1 MQAGIAVFG
10 LLLLAVV
17 VLMQR
22 RRRPRTLRDVLLD
35 EGLHSHLQACATA
48 VTAKGTG
55 RLQMPMRMLSRLRAT
70 VQALTSRDREN
81 LLPAAQWLTD
91 NARMLEEALL
101 SVRQEW
107 KRASRLPRLTT
118 GEIRIQKFA
127 QELISHTNAHL
138 NSPKLMAAVSA
149 WQQASPLTQA
159 ELWSLPLAIN
169 ITLLQLVDSL
179 AKSCIDMQKD
189 CDAAPLWAARLT
201 GKHREAAR
209 RQFKN
214 APQSTA
220 FLERLLSLLRETED
234 AQALSWLDEKLAEM
248 DLRVSSIVEKEH
260 IRQTSDRQ
268 WMGNAITSLRRL
280 SQIPWGETLEAMNP
294 VHEILGQDPAQ
305 VYPAM
310 DFESRDMYRRRVQ
323 LFAWECRLPE
333 NLVARAAVGCAQ
345 EGGEGAL
352 DQHIGYYLMDAGQG
366 ALMKRLGSNRSAVRE
381 HQFFRRHSRGLYLTS
396 LWSGAALGAYVSYLM
411 MIPLPLLPLFLLLW
425 SELMRQALRRII
437 RHLHTPRT
445 LPRIEIKAL
454 PEKWRTLIVCPT
466 LLLSAAQAMSMVRH
480 LMILRHA
487 NPDENLHFLLL
498 ADFADSLTAEQV
510 SDQEILSTAKAG
522 IEALC
527 QEFGGGFSY
536 LQRARTLSQQEKL
549 YMGRERKR
557 GALEALNRLL
567 LNLPVEDVFLYASR
581 PPEEFANQYAYV
593 ITLDSDT
600 ILPPGSALR
609 LVGTILHPLQKR
621 QVFHGKLRGK
631 SILQPRM
638 EVAADTV
645 HTRVAAILGGRGGVD
660 PYNAAV
666 SDLYQDLCNAGSFAG
681 KGIYDP
687 AAFLEAV
694 DGRIAP
700 NTILSHDL
708 LEGELSGSA
717 LLDDIALY
725 DGQPATLRSW
735 MKRLHRW
742 TRGDWQLLPWL
753 FPSVAQGGRMQKNPL
768 TRFSRH
774 KIWDNL
780 RRSLVPAALGGLLLY
795 AAVSGRPYLMLLL
808 LVLPNPGA
816 FFHPKPLGAFF
827 VRLCTLPYEIQM
839 LLDAVLRTAYRLIF
853 SRKHMLQWVTA
864 AQAEQSGA
872 SAYTSGLW
880 PHWVLGGAM
889 AVASATAGWMVPGLV
904 IAGLWLAFPFAAPWL
919 DAPLYQELY
928 LEEEKK
934 GQLTDMARSTW
945 RYFEKTVTSSDH
957 YLPPD
962 NLQIHP
968 EKGLAHRTS
977 PTNIG
982 LYLLSCAAAQTLGF
996 LEPDEMA
1003 RRMEKTIATMEKLP
1017 LWEGHFYNWYDTR
1030 TLEPLKPCYV
1040 SSVDSGNLAACL
1052 MCCAQ
1057 VIRTLAASLDASLR
1071 GLSGRM
1077 DDLALAMNF
1086 KKLYDPK
1093 AELFYVGIDTREEE
1107 PGDSRY
1113 DLLASESRLLSF
1125 VAVMTRQVS
1134 PRHWFRL
1141 SRTLVKAR
1149 GKPTLVSWSGTMF
1162 EYLMPNLLLPLTRG
1176 TLLDAACR
1184 RAVKNQ
1190 MHHARSGVWGVS
1202 ESGYYAFDP
1211 SLNYQYQAFGIPA
1224 LALGNI
1230 PAEGVIA
1237 PYASGLALPLFPE
1250 EARQNLMRM
1259 KSMGWDS
1266 HLGFFEAADF
1276 NFSRIGEGK
1285 TFELVRS
1292 HMSHHQGM
1300 LLCALCNLLSKNA
1313 LVKYF
1318 DALPAA
1324 RAYGLLLQEKIPRNA
1339 LHPRKGLPRTRLMP
1353 TGPKC
1358 ARRQAAIH
1366 TLPVDAHLLYGGG
1379 TTLCVTAQ
1387 GGGYLARDGVMI
1399 SRFRGVV
1406 GDEDGIQFYLRDAQ
1420 EDVLWQPTAQ
1430 DLPGE
1435 TVFETGQA
1443 VFSRTHLGIESRLS
1457 CFVSPLDGAALHL
1470 MEIVNRSNRERMLEA
1485 ASYFDLALSGQKAD
1499 AAHPAFRNLFIETDR
1514 AGKNGLSAR
1523 RRPRDGSDPRRILV
1537 HSLGSDVSLI
1547 HTVAQSDRCAF
1558 LGRGGSIRAPRQMT
1572 ESMRTVSGKVGAMVN
1587 PCMSLRTQFLLP
1599 AHGRAQLTFCTMLVE
1614 EDQQP
1619 QAMAARYETP
1629 DDLKR
1634 ARELAITQ
1642 GLVSARYLAI
1652 DVAGQNLYGRLTGS
1666 LIYGGQPG
1674 ASPDG
1679 PVPVSWQ
1686 SLWGLGISGDLPVI
1700 TVEIHKREHLPL
1712 ARTILS
1718 AHAWWRIHGVWVDLV
1733 LLNCH
1738 GADYDQPVRDALR
1751 DLTASSHARE
1761 LIGKPGGVHLLDRQA
1776 LSPEV
1781 EKLLKAASRLN
1792 LSGEKGSLGAH
1803 FRTLQTSAKAPSI
1816 LWKKEYHAF
1825 PIPVLPQVNRWQ
1837 FNGYGG
1843 FTLPEGDYVIDLP
1856 KDVMTPAPWCNLL
1869 SSPGFGTLA
1878 SESGPLFTYTGN
1890 SHHGRI
1896 TRWPNDP
1903 VSPRPGEGLIL
1914 RDEDTGAL
1922 FSPCR
1927 WPLGE
1932 ALAFRVTHSPGLTA
1946 IQGLGMG
1953 LETMLH
1959 IFSDAEYAL
1968 SLRSLRL
1975 RNTGEGERIIRVCH
1989 FADFMLGESDRAGE
2003 LTYAFAVSPLGV
2015 MAENPGFP
2023 GTAFLALADKS
2034 DTAASTVLSAGSFW
2048 GLGGKNAPMA
2058 MEREFLP
2065 LPEPGALGIVTA
2077 VIRLQP
2083 GQSTSLTFAL
2093 GSAEN
2098 REAAQKLISLLE
2110 KEGASKRLKGT
2121 QRYWASE
2128 LTPVQVVLPSEGLNL
2143 MMNRWLPYQVRAARL
2158 YARAGFYQAGGAIGF
2173 RDQLQDM
2180 LALLNTRPEA
2190 VRAHLLLCAAH
2201 QFEEGDVQHWWH
2213 PPALGVR
2220 TRISD
2225 DLLFLPYVTAAY
2237 VETTGDNGVLFEHV
2251 PYLKGPQV
2259 PEGQED
2265 WYGTPKESDFTETLL
2280 EHCLRA
2286 IRRVRLGAHGLP
2298 LMGGGDWNDGMN
2310 RVGEQKGE
2318 SVWLGFFL
2326 CEVLRRFAPLTHKEV
2341 SGELYAFRKELMQNI
2356 EQHAWDGD
2364 WYLRAWYD
2372 NGKPL
2377 GSRES
2382 VGCQIDN
2389 LAQSWS
2395 VLAGANPFRC
2405 AKAVDSAWNMLYDS
2419 GWQLLKLL
2427 QPPFDG
2433 GENPGYIAGYLPGVR
2448 ENGGQY
2454 SHAVPWMIWAL
2465 LELNDK
2471 KRAWEL
2477 TQAMLPM
2484 NHARTKQEAD
2494 RYRVEPYVTVADIYV
2509 NPDQM
2514 GRGGWTWYTGSA
2526 AWLYVVTL
2534 EKLLGFE
2541 KRGDKVRLAPNVPPE
2556 WTEFTITCRNG
2567 RATYHLTASRETT
2580 GPVLDGEPLPG
2591 GWVPFQD
2598 DARIHEARFPIEGA
2612 RAQEERE

>member
-17 VLMQR
+17 VVMQR
-22 RRRPRTLRDVLLD
+22 RRRLRTLRDVLLD
-35 EGLHSHLQACATA
+35 EGLHNHLQSCAVAIT
-48 VTAKGTG
+48 VKGTG
-55 RLQMPMRMLSRLRAT
+55 RLQMPMRMLARLRAM
-70 VQALTSRDREN
+70 VLTLMSRDREN

-101 SVRQEW
+101 SVRLEW
-107 KRASRLPRLTT
+107 KRASRLPKLTT
-118 GEIRIQKFA
+118 GEIRVQKFA

-138 NSPKLMAAVSA
+138 NGPKLMAAVAA

-159 ELWSLPLAIN
+159 ELWSLPLALN
-169 ITLLQLVDSL
+169 ITLLQLVDDM
-179 AKSCIDMQKD
+179 AKACVDLQKD

-280 SQIPWGETLEAMNP
+280 SQIPWGETLENMNP
-294 VHEILGQDPAQ
+294 IHEILGQDPANI
-305 VYPAM
+305 YPAM

-333 NLVARAAVGCAQ
+333 NLVARAAIACAR
-345 EGGEGAL
+345 EGTDGAL
-352 DQHIGYYLMDAGQG
+352 DSHIGYYLMDEGQS
-366 ALMKRLGSNRSAVRE
+366 ALMERLGASRVAVRE
-381 HQFFRRHSRGLYLTS
+381 HQFARRHSRGLYRS
-396 LWSGAALGAYVSYLM
+396 ALWLGVALGVIVANLLM
-411 MIPLPLLPLFLLLW
+411 LPLPFILLFLLPW
-425 SELMRQALRRII
+425 SELMRYVLRRVI
-437 RHLHTPRT
+437 RHVHTPRT
-445 LPRIEIKAL
+445 LPRMEIQNL

-466 LLLSAAQAMSMVRH
+466 LLTSAAQAMSMVRH

-487 NPDENLHFLLL
+487 NPDEHLHFMLL

-510 SDQEILSTAKAG
+510 SDQEILSAAKAG
-522 IEALC
+522 IEALN

-536 LQRARTLSQQEKL
+536 LQRARTYSQQERM

-557 GALEALNRLL
+557 GALETLNRMLL
-567 LNLPVEDVFLYASR
+567 GLPNEDSFLYASL
-581 PPEEFANQYAYV
+581 PPEEFVHKYAYV

-609 LVGTILHPLQKR
+609 LIGAMTHPLQKR
-621 QVFHGKLRGK
+621 QLFHGKLRGK

-645 HTRVAAILGGRGGVD
+645 HTRVNAILGGRGGVD

-666 SDLYQDLCNAGSFAG
+666 SDLYQDLCNTGSFAG
-681 KGIYDP
+681 KGIYEP
-687 AAFLEAV
+687 AAFYEAV
-694 DGRIAP
+694 DDRIAP
-700 NTILSHDL
+700 YTILSHDL

-717 LLDDIALY
+717 LLGDIALY

-753 FPSVAQGGRMQKNPL
+753 FPRIFRDRRAQKNPL
-768 TRFSRH
+768 SKFSRH

-780 RRSLVPAALGGLLLY
+780 RRSLVPAALGCLLLY
-795 AAVSGRPYLMLLL
+795 GTAANRPLFMLLIL
-808 LVLPNPGA
+808 FIPNPGV
-816 FFHPKPLGAFF
+816 FFHVKPLLAFF
-827 VRLCTLPYEIQM
+827 VRLCALPYEIQT
-839 LLDAVLRTAYRLIF
+839 LLDAALRTVYRVAV
-853 SRKHMLQWVTA
+853 SHKHMLQWVTA
-864 AQAEQSGA
+864 AQTEQGA
-872 SAYTSGLW
+872 AAPYTSGLW
-880 PHWVLGGAM
+880 AHWVLGGAM
-889 AVASATAGWMVPGLV
+889 AIASVASGWVIPGIV
-904 IAGLWLAFPFAAPWL
+904 IAALWIIFPFAAPWL
-919 DAPLYQELY
+919 DAPLYQDLY

-934 GQLTDMARSTW
+934 GQLKDMARSTW
-945 RYFEKTVTSSDH
+945 RYFEKVVLSSDH

-968 EKGLAHRTS
+968 DKGAAHRTS

-1003 RRMEKTIATMEKLP
+1003 RRMEKTVATMEKLP

-1071 GLSGRM
+1071 SLALRM
-1077 DDLALAMNF
+1077 DDLALHMNF
-1086 KKLYDPK
+1086 RKLYDPK
-1093 AELFYVGIDTREEE
+1093 AELFYVGIDVREEE

-1134 PRHWFRL
+1134 PRHWYRL

-1162 EYLMPNLLLPLTRG
+1162 EYLMPNLLLPLTRD
-1176 TLLDAACR
+1176 TLLDTACR
-1184 RAVKNQ
+1184 RAVLNQ
-1190 MHHARSGVWGVS
+1190 MHHARGGVWGVS

-1211 SLNYQYQAFGIPA
+1211 SLNYQYQAFGLPA

-1250 EARQNLMRM
+1250 EARQNLMKM

-1276 NFSRIGEGK
+1276 NFTRIGEGK

-1324 RAYGLLLQEKIPRNA
+1324 RAYGLLLQEKMPKNA
-1339 LHPRKGLPRTRLMP
+1339 LHPRKAMPRPRVTAA
-1353 TGPKC
+1353 GPKC

-1366 TLPVDAHLLYGGG
+1366 TFPVDVHLLHGSG

-1399 SRFRGVV
+1399 TRFRGMA

-1420 EDVLWQPTAQ
+1420 EDMLWQPTAP
-1430 DLPGE
+1430 DLPGD

-1443 VFSRTHLGIESRLS
+1443 VFTRTHLGIESRLS
-1457 CFVSPLDGAALHL
+1457 CFVNPLDGAALHL
-1470 MEIVNRSNRERMLEA
+1470 IEIVNRSNRERMLEA
-1485 ASYFDLALSGQKAD
+1485 ASYFELALSGQKAD

-1514 AGKNGLSAR
+1514 AGKNGLCAR
-1523 RRPRDGSDPRRILV
+1523 RRPRDSSDPRRVLV
-1537 HSLGSDVSLI
+1537 HSMGSDLSLI
-1547 HTVAQSDRCAF
+1547 HTVAQTDRCAF
-1558 LGRGGSIRAPRQMT
+1558 LGRGGSIRAPHQMM
-1572 ESMRTVSGKVGAMVN
+1572 ESMHTVTGRVGAMVS

-1599 AHGRAQLTFCTMLVE
+1599 AHGRAHLTFCTMLVE

-1652 DVAGQNLYGRLTGS
+1652 DVAAQNLYGRLTGC

-1674 ASPDG
+1674 ASPES

-1686 SLWGLGISGDLPVI
+1686 SLWGLGISGDLPII
-1700 TVEIHKREHLPL
+1700 TVEIHRREHLPL
-1712 ARTILS
+1712 ARTALS

-1761 LIGKPGGVHLLDRQA
+1761 LIGKPGGVHLLDSQA
-1776 LSPEV
+1776 MSPEV
-1781 EKLLKAASRLN
+1781 EKLLKAASRLY
-1792 LSGEKGSLGAH
+1792 LSGERGSLGAH
-1803 FRTLQTSAKAPSI
+1803 FRALQTPAKAPAAI
-1816 LWKKEYHAF
+1816 WKKEYQAF
-1825 PIPVLPQVNRWQ
+1825 PVPVLPQMDRWQ

-1843 FTLPEGDYVIDLP
+1843 FTLPEGDFVIDLN

-1869 SSPGFGTLA
+1869 SSPTFGTLA
-1878 SESGPLFTYTGN
+1878 SESGPIFTYAGN

-1903 VSPRPGEGLIL
+1903 VSPRPGEGLCL

-1922 FSPCR
+1922 FSPSR
-1927 WPLGE
+1927 WPLGD
-1932 ALAFRVTHSPGLTA
+1932 AMAFRVTHSPGLTA
-1946 IQGLGMG
+1946 IQGFGMG
-1953 LETMLH
+1953 LETTLH

-1968 SLRSLRL
+1968 SLRTLRL
-1975 RNTGEGERIIRVCH
+1975 RNTGEGARTIRVYH
-1989 FADFMLGESDRAGE
+1989 FADFLLGESDQSGE
-2003 LTYAFAVSPLGV
+2003 LTCAFVLGPSSL
-2015 MAENPGFP
+2015 MAENPGFS
-2023 GTAFLALADKS
+2023 GTAFLALTDRS
-2034 DTAASTVLSAGSFW
+2034 ETAASTVLSKGSFW
-2048 GLGGKNAPMA
+2048 GLGGIKPMA
-2058 MEREFLP
+2058 LEKESLP
-2065 LPEPGALGIVTA
+2065 TSEPGSMGLVTA
-2077 VIRLQP
+2077 VLHLNP
-2083 GQSTSLTFAL
+2083 GQSASVTFAL
-2093 GSAEN
+2093 GSAPN
-2098 REAAQKLISLLE
+2098 REEADALIALLE
-2110 KEGASKRLKGT
+2110 KEGVLKRLKET

-2128 LTPVQVVLPSEGLNL
+2128 LTPLQVLLPDKNLNL
-2143 MMNRWLPYQVRAARL
+2143 MINRWLPYQVRAARL

-2180 LALLNTRPEA
+2180 LALLNTRPEV
-2190 VRAHLLLCAAH
+2190 VRAHILQCAAH

-2220 TRISD
+2220 TRITD

-2237 VETTGDNGVLFEHV
+2237 VEKTGDDGVLLEHV
-2251 PYLKGPQV
+2251 PYLKGPQI

-2265 WYGTPKESDFTETLL
+2265 WYGTPKESDFTEPLF

-2286 IRRVRLGAHGLP
+2286 IRRVRLGSHGLP

-2326 CEVLRRFAPLTHKEV
+2326 CEVLNSFAPLTRKEV
-2341 SGELYAFRKELMQNI
+2341 ADELYALRKELLQNI
-2356 EQHAWDGD
+2356 EQSAWDGD

-2382 VGCQIDN
+2382 LGCQIDN

-2395 VLAGANPFRC
+2395 VLAGANPFR
-2405 AKAVDSAWNMLYDS
+2405 AARAVDSAWNMLYDS
-2419 GWQLLKLL
+2419 QWQLLKLL
-2427 QPPFDG
+2427 HPPFDG
-2433 GENPGYIAGYLPGVR
+2433 GENPGYICGYLPGIR

-2465 LELNDK
+2465 LELGDK

-2484 NHARTKQEAD
+2484 NHAKTKQDAD
-2494 RYRVEPYVTVADIYV
+2494 RYRVEPYVTVADIYA

-2541 KRGDKVRLAPNVPPE
+2541 KRGDKVRLTPNVPEE
-2556 WTEFTITCRNG
+2556 WAEYTITCRFG
-2567 RATYHLTASRETT
+2567 RATYHLTASREIAE
-2580 GPVLDGEPLPG
+2580 PILDGEPLTA
-2591 GWVPFQD
+2591 GWINFKD
-2598 DARIHEARFPIEGA
+2598 DGRIHEARFPMLVKRTEA
-2612 RAQEERE
+2612 E

>member
-10 LLLLAVV
+10 LMLLALV

-22 RRRPRTLRDVLLD
+22 RRRLRTLRDVLLD
-35 EGLHSHLQACATA
+35 EGLHSHLQSCAVSMT
-48 VTAKGTG
+48 VKGTG
-55 RLQMPMRMLSRLRAT
+55 RLQMSMRMLQRLRST
-70 VQALTSRDREN
+70 VLTLMTRDREN

-107 KRASRLPRLTT
+107 KRASRLPRLAT
-118 GEIRIQKFA
+118 GEIRVQKFA

-138 NSPKLMAAVSA
+138 NAPKLMAAVAA
-149 WQQASPLTQA
+149 WQQASQLTQA
-159 ELWSLPLAIN
+159 ELWSLPLALN
-169 ITLLQLVDSL
+169 ITLLQLVESL
-179 AKSCIDMQKD
+179 AKSCVDMQKD

-234 AQALSWLDEKLAEM
+234 AQALIWLDEKLAEM

-260 IRQTSDRQ
+260 TRQTSDRQ

-280 SQIPWGETLEAMNP
+280 SQVPWGETLENMNP
-294 VHEILGQDPAQ
+294 VHEILSQDPAN

-333 NLVARAAVGCAQ
+333 SLVARAAIACAR
-345 EGGEGAL
+345 EGEDGAL
-352 DQHIGYYLMDAGQG
+352 DTHIGFYLMDAGQS
-366 ALMKRLGSNRSAVRE
+366 ALMKRIGASRTAVRE
-381 HQFFRRHSRGLYLTS
+381 HQFVRLHGRNLYLAA
-396 LWSGAALGAYVSYLM
+396 LWLGAAIGVIAAGLLM
-411 MIPLPLLPLFLLLW
+411 LPLPLFPLFLLLW
-425 SELMRQALRRII
+425 SELARHVLRKVI
-437 RHLHTPRT
+437 RRLHTPRT
-445 LPRIEIKAL
+445 LPRMEIQTL
-454 PEKWRTLIVCPT
+454 PESLSTLIVCPT
-466 LLLSAAQAMSMVRH
+466 LLTSAAQAMSMVRH

-487 NPDENLHFLLL
+487 NPDEHLHFMLL
-498 ADFADSLTAEQV
+498 ADFADSITAEQV
-510 SDQEILSTAKAG
+510 SDQEILSAAKAG
-522 IEALC
+522 IEALN

-536 LQRARTLSQQEKL
+536 LQRARTYSQQEKM

-557 GALEALNRLL
+557 GALEALNRMLL
-567 LNLPVEDVFLYASR
+567 HLPGEDSFLYASR
-581 PPEEFANQYAYV
+581 PAEDFANQYAYV

-609 LVGTILHPLQKR
+609 LIGAMAHPLQKR
-621 QVFHGKLRGK
+621 QLYGGKLRGK

-645 HTRVAAILGGRGGVD
+645 HTRLSAILGGRGGVD

-687 AAFLEAV
+687 AAFHEAV

-700 NTILSHDL
+700 YTILSHDL

-717 LLDDIALY
+717 LLCDIALY
-725 DGQPATLRSW
+725 DGQPGTLRSW

-753 FPSVAQGGRMQKNPL
+753 FPKLYMNGRAQKNPL
-768 TRFSRH
+768 PRFSRH

-795 AAVSGRPYLMLLL
+795 AAATGRPYLMLLL
-808 LVLPNPGA
+808 LVLPNPYV
-816 FFHPKPLGAFF
+816 FLHPKPLKAFF
-827 VRLCTLPYEIQM
+827 VRLSSLPYEIQT
-839 LLDAVLRTAYRLIF
+839 LLDAALRTIYRVAI

-864 AQAEQSGA
+864 AQAEQGGA
-872 SAYTSGLW
+872 TPYTSGLW
-880 PHWVLGGAM
+880 AHWVLGGAM
-889 AVASATAGWMVPGLV
+889 AVVSVAAGWVLPGIV
-904 IAGLWLAFPFAAPWL
+904 IAALWIIFPFAAPWL
-919 DAPLYQELY
+919 DAPLHEELF

-957 YLPPD
+957 HLPPD

-968 EKGLAHRTS
+968 DKGLAHRTS

-1003 RRMEKTIATMEKLP
+1003 RRMEKTVATMEKLP

-1030 TLEPLKPCYV
+1030 TLEPLKPWYV

-1057 VIRTLAASLDASLR
+1057 VVRTLAASLDASLR
-1071 GLSGRM
+1071 TLAARM
-1077 DDLALAMNF
+1077 DDLALHMNF

-1093 AELFYVGIDTREEE
+1093 AELFYVGLDAKEEE

-1162 EYLMPNLLLPLTRG
+1162 EYLMPNLLLPLTRN
-1176 TLLDAACR
+1176 TLLDTACR

-1190 MHHARSGVWGVS
+1190 MHHARGGVWGVS

-1211 SLNYQYQAFGIPA
+1211 SLNYQYQAFGLPA

-1237 PYASGLALPLFPE
+1237 PYASGLALPLYPE

-1276 NFSRIGEGK
+1276 NASRIGEGK
-1285 TFELVRS
+1285 AFELVRS

-1324 RAYGLLLQEKIPRNA
+1324 RAYGLLLQEKMPLNVLHSRKAMPR
-1339 LHPRKGLPRTRLMP
+1339 PRSISAAPR
-1353 TGPKC
+1353 C
-1358 ARRQAAIH
+1358 ARRQAAVH
-1366 TLPVDAHLLYGGG
+1366 TFPVDVHLLHGSG
-1379 TTLCVTAQ
+1379 TTLCVSAQ

-1399 SRFRGVV
+1399 SRFRGMA

-1420 EDVLWQPTAQ
+1420 EDALWQPTAQ

-1443 VFSRTHLGIESRLS
+1443 VFSRTHLGIETRLS
-1457 CFVSPLDGAALHL
+1457 CFVNPLDGAALHL
-1470 MEIVNRSNRERMLEA
+1470 MEIVNRSNRERIIEA
-1485 ASYFDLALSGQKAD
+1485 ASYFELALSGQKAD

-1514 AGKNGLSAR
+1514 LGKNGVCAR
-1523 RRPRDGSDPRRILV
+1523 RRPRDNSDPRRILV
-1537 HSLGSDVSLI
+1537 HSIGSDVSLI
-1547 HTVAQSDRCAF
+1547 HTIAQTDRCAF
-1558 LGRGGSIRAPRQMT
+1558 LGRGGSIHAPHQMM
-1572 ESMRTVSGKVGAMVN
+1572 ESMHAVSSRVGAMVN
-1587 PCMSLRTQFLLP
+1587 PCVSLRTQFSLP
-1599 AHGRAQLTFCTMLVE
+1599 AHGRAQLTFCTMLTE

-1619 QAMAARYETP
+1619 QAMVARYETP

-1652 DVAGQNLYGRLTGS
+1652 DMAGQNLYGRLTGC
-1666 LIYGGQPG
+1666 LIYGGQPRG
-1674 ASPDG
+1674 ASGD

-1686 SLWGLGISGDLPVI
+1686 SLWGLGISGDLPII
-1700 TVEIHKREHLPL
+1700 TVEIFKREHLPL
-1712 ARTILS
+1712 ARTVLC
-1718 AHAWWRIHGVWVDLV
+1718 AHAWWRIHGVWADLV
-1733 LLNCH
+1733 LVNCH

-1761 LIGKPGGVHLLDRQA
+1761 LVGKPGGVHLIERQA

-1781 EKLLKAASRLN
+1781 EKLLKAASRLY
-1792 LSGEKGSLGAH
+1792 LCGEHGSLGAH
-1803 FRTLQTSAKAPSI
+1803 FRSLQTSAKAPNV
-1816 LWKKEYHAF
+1816 LWKKEYQAY
-1825 PIPVLPQVNRWQ
+1825 PIPVMPSLSRFM

-1843 FTLPEGDYVIDLP
+1843 FTLPEGEYVIDLP

-1878 SESGPLFTYTGN
+1878 AETGPLFTYAGN

-1914 RDEDTGAL
+1914 RDEETGAL

-1927 WPLGE
+1927 WPLGD
-1932 ALAFRVTHSPGLTA
+1932 AMAFRVTHSPGQTN
-1946 IQGLGMG
+1946 IHGYGMG
-1953 LETMLH
+1953 LETTLQ
-1959 IFSDAEYAL
+1959 IFSDAQFAV
-1968 SLRSLRL
+1968 SLRTLRV
-1975 RNTGEGERIIRVCH
+1975 RNTGDGERTIQIFH
-1989 FADFMLGESDRAGE
+1989 FADFMLGESEQAGE
-2003 LTYAFAVSPLGV
+2003 LTYAFPASAREV
-2015 MAENPGFP
+2015 MAENPGFS
-2023 GTAFLALADKS
+2023 GTAFLALTDKT
-2034 DTAASTVLSAGSFW
+2034 DKAASTVLTKGSFW
-2048 GLGGKNAPMA
+2048 GLGDSNKPMA
-2058 MEREFLP
+2058 LEREHLP
-2065 LPEPGALGIVTA
+2065 LQEPGTMGLLTA
-2077 VIRLQP
+2077 AAHIPP
-2083 GQSTSLTFAL
+2083 GQSIAFTFAL
-2093 GSAEN
+2093 GSAPD
-2098 REAAQKLISLLE
+2098 RDEAGKLIAFLE
-2110 KEGASKRLKGT
+2110 KEGASKRLKET
-2121 QRYWASE
+2121 QRYWAAE
-2128 LTPVQVVLPSEGLNL
+2128 LMPLQVLLPNEGLNL
-2143 MMNRWLPYQVRAARL
+2143 MMNRWLPYQVRSARL

-2180 LALLNTRPEA
+2180 LALLYTRPDA

-2220 TRISD
+2220 TRITD

-2237 VETTGDNGVLFEHV
+2237 VEKTGDDSVLMEHA
-2251 PYLKGPQV
+2251 PYLKGPQI

-2265 WYGTPKESDFTETLL
+2265 WYGTPRESDFTETLL

-2286 IRRVRLGAHGLP
+2286 IRRVRLGSHGLP

-2326 CEVLRRFAPLTHKEV
+2326 CEVLNRFAPLAIKEV
-2341 SGELYAFRKELMQNI
+2341 ADELYAFRKELLQNI
-2356 EQHAWDGD
+2356 EQSAWDGD

-2382 VGCQIDN
+2382 LGCQIDN

-2395 VLAGANPFRC
+2395 VLAGANPFRT
-2405 AKAVDSAWNMLYDS
+2405 ARAVDNAWNMLYDS
-2419 GWQLLKLL
+2419 QHLLLKLL
-2427 QPPFDG
+2427 HPPFDG

-2465 LELNDK
+2465 LELGDK
-2471 KRAWEL
+2471 NRAYEL
-2477 TQAMLPM
+2477 IQAMLPM
-2484 NHARTKQEAD
+2484 NHAKTQHEAD
-2494 RYRVEPYVTVADIYV
+2494 RYKVEPYVTVADIYT

-2526 AWLYVVTL
+2526 GWLYVVTL

-2541 KRGDKVRLAPNVPPE
+2541 KRGDKGRLWPHVPEE
-2556 WTEFTITCRNG
+2556 WTEFTITYRHG
-2567 RATYHLTASRETT
+2567 RTTYHLTASRETAE
-2580 GPVLDGEPLPG
+2580 PILDGEALAS
-2591 GWVPFQD
+2591 GWITFKD
-2598 DARIHEARFPIEGA
+2598 DGRIHEAHFPIDGTRVEA
-2612 RAQEERE
+2612 E